1 MDFDRELRVFL
12 EIEQGIAACPDDMV
26 HFTDATTEEEILAF
40 LERPETAEQQMTVM
54 EWRQKVKKLRDA
66 YLYACFAYYATNDK
80 YRATYSAKECLK
92 GLIELFSM
100 KQLIYARME
109 RRLGQ
114 IREALAG
121 MK

>member
-12 EIEQGIAACPDDMV
+12 EIEQGIAAVADDMV
-26 HFTDATTEEEILAF
+26 YFTDATTEEEILAF
-40 LERPETAEQQMTVM
+40 LEQPEAAEPQMTVM
-54 EWRQKVKKLRDA
+54 EWKQRAKRLRDA

-80 YRATYSAKECLK
+80 YRATYSGKECLK
-92 GLIELFSM
+92 GLIELFAM
-100 KQLIYARME
+100 KRLIYTRME

-114 IREALAG
+114 IREALAA

>member
-12 EIEQGIAACPDDMV
+12 EIEQGIGAVADDMV
-26 HFTDATTEEEILAF
+26 YFTDAATEEDILAF
-40 LERPETAEQQMTVM
+40 LEQPTDAEQQMTVM
-54 EWRQKVKKLRDA
+54 EWKQKAKKFRDA

-80 YRATYSAKECLK
+80 YRATYSGKECLK
-92 GLIELFSM
+92 GLIELFTM
-100 KQLIYARME
+100 KRLIYTRME

-114 IREALAG
+114 IREALVG